1 MSHICF
7 SADSQGSSRF
17 KFARGSPAV
26 NMPHCLSRGMK
37 EKQFAFPFIP
47 RRFGMRHVE
56 TRKTRHCGI
65 NGRGPACREV
75 PVYAAKGL
83 VFLVSGTD
91 FGASDYRSDKLI
103 SFHPTS
109 FTVSGRGVWGGTRA
123 ACEIIAA

>member
-1 MSHICF
+1 
-7 SADSQGSSRF
+7 
-17 KFARGSPAV
+17 
-26 NMPHCLSRGMK
+26 MPHCLSRGMK

-65 NGRGPACREV
+65 NGRDPACREV

-91 FGASDYRSDKLI
+91 FGASVFRNHSLFSITLLVWQQPLI
-103 SFHPTS
+103 MTSHPCVYS
-109 FTVSGRGVWGGTRA
+109 NAIARNLWSGQVTVA
-123 ACEIIAA
+123 I